1 MQNIYL
7 HSLGCEK
14 NTVDGEHILAIA
26 ERNGYNVTNDANDAD
41 IIVINTCAFIEDSK
55 KESIDAIFN
64 HTAFRKYGKCKRL
77 IVSGC
82 LSERYKKDFMDMF
95 EEVDAAMGIHDLEN
109 ILKAIEKDGF
119 HDADDNVTYKEYVD
133 RVNTGSKH
141 SVYIRIS
148 DGCHANCSF
157 CAIPKIRGNHRSRK
171 IEDIVKEAKN
181 YALNGAKEINLIAHE
196 TTFYGYDLYNKMSL
210 PSLLE
215 ELSKIDGIEWIRVL
229 YQNPII
235 IDDNVIESMFKI
247 KKVVPYFDIPMQHV
261 DKDILLDMNRG
272 NRGEEFYKNMIN
284 KIRQF
289 DENAVIRTSFIVG
302 FPGETPESFKK
313 LVKFVRDTR
322 LDRVGVFT
330 YSKEDNT
337 DALNVDKKQLSRQR
351 KEILREKLMRVAID
365 VSEERLSRFIGK
377 TLDVLIEKEED
388 GKLIGRTKYDAPDV
402 DGYVEVYN
410 DTDVSI
416 KEGDIVKVNITHN
429 TEYDL
434 IGNYVK

>member
-171 IEDIVKEAKN
+171 IEDIV
-181 YALNGAKEINLIAHE
+181 
-196 TTFYGYDLYNKMSL
+196 M
-210 PSLLE
+210 
-215 ELSKIDGIEWIRVL
+215 VL
-229 YQNPII
+229 
-235 IDDNVIESMFKI
+235 
-247 KKVVPYFDIPMQHV
+247 
-261 DKDILLDMNRG
+261 
-272 NRGEEFYKNMIN
+272 
-284 KIRQF
+284 
-289 DENAVIRTSFIVG
+289 
-302 FPGETPESFKK
+302 KK
-313 LVKFVRDTR
+313 LT
-322 LDRVGVFT
+322 
-330 YSKEDNT
+330 
-337 DALNVDKKQLSRQR
+337 
-351 KEILREKLMRVAID
+351 
-365 VSEERLSRFIGK
+365 
-377 TLDVLIEKEED
+377 
-388 GKLIGRTKYDAPDV
+388 
-402 DGYVEVYN
+402 
-410 DTDVSI
+410 
-416 KEGDIVKVNITHN
+416 
-429 TEYDL
+429 
-434 IGNYVK
+434 